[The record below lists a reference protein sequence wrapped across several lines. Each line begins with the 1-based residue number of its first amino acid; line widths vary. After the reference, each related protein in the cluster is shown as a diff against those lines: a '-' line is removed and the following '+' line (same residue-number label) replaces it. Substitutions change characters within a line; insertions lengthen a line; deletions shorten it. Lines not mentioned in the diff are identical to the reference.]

1 MVAAIKIY
9 LNMENPPRLGKP
21 GGVENLNR
29 RSSVFMAP
37 LYPRAFART
46 QDPRRQRDHS
56 RSTSAGFFCVS
67 TRLDQPSAEGVEM
80 T

>member
-21 GGVENLNR
+21 GGVENLYR
-29 RSSVFMAP
+29 RLSVFMAP
-37 LYPRAFART
+37 LYPWAFQAT
-46 QDPRRQRDHS
+46 QDPRRLRDHS
-56 RSTSAGFFCVS
+56 RRTSAGFFRVPAHH
-67 TRLDQPSAEGVEM
+67 DHPSAEGVEM